1 MLVCHC
7 KRVNSKVIRDCVQS
21 GARNAKDVGA
31 ACGAGECCGGCL
43 PLVEELVDRE
53 LGSTGTL
60 DGLPMAP
67 QE

>member
-1 MLVCHC
+1 M
-7 KRVNSKVIRDCVQS
+7 NSRVIRELVQS

-31 ACGAGECCGGCL
+31 QCGAGECCGGCL

-53 LGSTGTL
+53 LSATGTL